1 MDFPWTFS
9 SLSEFR
15 KEITTG
21 KLSSE
26 SVEMVNIP
34 DGFVQY
40 RLVYSKEKGF
50 PAVVTFKSS
59 TGVPVREDWYCMSTK
74 SLRLTWHRE
83 DGPAVI
89 SAKEFMSSSFREEYF
104 YYGIRHGGPFLNGEK
119 YFYSRIHGDTYSNWY
134 YGLEVI
140 PQERFNFSS
149 KDSKIK
155 LSKDLTLALCQP
167 EEVED
172 MRIQFDQY
180 LIKKLSKVKPNK
192 APIHSIKEL
201 ITWLRDIRADLNFTS
216 DVAAAEMIKDAAMK
230 VYHQVTDDELKVL
243 KRWGS
248 QVMFWYRNNV
258 NKTDKKFSKKRMI
271 IWTVDNSVFPEEIT
285 DQIIDWLESEGL
297 GYAV

>member
-1 MDFPWTFS
+1 MNFPWTFS
-9 SLSEFR
+9 SHSEFR

-26 SVEMVNIP
+26 TVEMTNLL
-34 DGFVQY
+34 GMFVQY
-40 RLVYSKEKGF
+40 RLVSSKEKGYPTIVAF
-50 PAVVTFKSS
+50 DSL
-59 TGVPVREDWYCMSTK
+59 TGDPVREEWHCLATK
-74 SLRLTWHRE
+74 SRRLVWHRE

-89 SAKEFMSSSFREEYF
+89 SAKGFLSPFFGEEYY
-104 YYGIRHGGPFLNGEK
+104 YYGIKHGGPFENGKK

-140 PQERFNFSS
+140 PQERFNASS
-149 KDSKIK
+149 KKSKIK
-155 LSKDLTLALCQP
+155 LSRDLTLALCQP

-180 LIKKLSKVKPNK
+180 LIKKLSKIKPNK

-248 QVMFWYRNNV
+248 QVMFWYRDNV
-258 NKTDKKFSKKRMI
+258 NRTDKKFSIKRMI
-271 IWTVDNSVFPEEIT
+271 IWTANDSAFPEEIM
-285 DQIIDWLESEGL
+285 DQIIDWLEVEGL